1 MQLGMNLRMAL
12 GGLVRSDP
20 YLDSRSVEF
29 GFRSRRFAHVR
40 GLIEEILQT
49 RGSCAILDLGGTEDY
64 WRIGGDFLTRNTGR
78 LTVTLANTL
87 PQTVRDRAI
96 FRFVHASATDPELCA
111 GEHFDLV
118 HSNSVIEHVGDWRQM
133 RRFAAN
139 TRAMAPRYFVQTPNF
154 WFPYEPHFR
163 TAGFQYLPRAVR
175 VALIRRLALGFFD
188 KVPDLAEAR
197 DVIDHHRLL
206 SARQMA
212 TLFPDAKILRES
224 FGPLTKSIMAIR

>member
-1 MQLGMNLRMAL
+1 MQAGTNLRVAL

-20 YLDSRSVEF
+20 YLDSASVEF
-29 GFRSRRFAHVR
+29 GFRSRRFSHVR
-40 GLIEEILQT
+40 ALIEAIFEE
-49 RGSCAILDLGGTEDY
+49 RGTCAILDLGGTEDY
-64 WRIGGDFLTRNTGR
+64 WRIAGDFLTRNTGR
-78 LTVTLANTL
+78 ITVTLANTQ
-87 PQTVRDRAI
+87 PQTVRDRTI
-96 FRFVHASATDPELCA
+96 FRFVNASATDSDLCG

-118 HSNSVIEHVGDWRQM
+118 HSNSVIEHVGDWEQM

-163 TAGFQYLPRAVR
+163 TAGFQYLPRAAR
-175 VALIRRLALGFFD
+175 VALIRRVALGFFD

-212 TLFPDAKILRES
+212 TLFPDAKILRETI
-224 FGPLTKSIMAIR
+224 GPFTKSIMAMR